1 MKRILFALA
10 ALALAVGTSFAT
22 TRAVWTDTVTVASN
36 QVVTGTTDLQV
47 STDNGTSWSTTSMSS
62 ALNQTGLIPGPVVN
76 AGYVFSLRNLS
87 STPLNFTLGGRIT
100 PATVIAGAPDKTKLL
115 IQVYDFDTPANATA
129 WQTLADW
136 EAASAGGITFNSTL
150 NNGVAKRFGINVQLD
165 GTADNTWQGRTVTFS
180 IEAMG
185 TQI

>member
-10 ALALAVGTSFAT
+10 ALSLAVGTSFAT

-47 STDNGTSWSTTSMSS
+47 STDNGSTWSTTSMSS
-62 ALNQTGLIPGPVVN
+62 AFNQGDLIPGPIVDG
-76 AGYVFSLRNLS
+76 GYAFSLLNN
-87 STPLNFTLGGRIT
+87 STSPLNFTLGGRIT
-100 PATVIAGAPDKTKLL
+100 PATVIAGAPDKTKLW
-115 IQVYDFDTPANATA
+115 IQVYDIATPSDATE
-129 WQTLADW
+129 WKTLAEW

-150 NNGVAKRFGINVQLD
+150 DNGVTKDYGINVQLD
-165 GTADNTWQGRTVTFS
+165 ASADNTWQGKTVIFS